1 MEGPVHNGAMCLIA
15 FHWRPEGPVPLIV
28 AANRDEFY
36 DRPTAPLA
44 WWEGGRILAGRD
56 LWSGGTWMG
65 VSRDG
70 RFAAIT
76 NFRDP
81 LRSRKDAPSRGF
93 IPLRF
98 LEEGGSAT
106 DFLTWLRKEAS
117 RYAPFNVLV
126 YDGIELL
133 GYESRHDRNPPFAPG
148 IHAVSNGDFNE
159 PWPKVEA
166 LKAGLAMGEE
176 DDEALLALLGDAQT
190 FTDDRLPSTG
200 VPIEWERAL
209 SPAFV
214 RMPTYGTRASTIL
227 RLGRRRVT
235 MLEQRFNAGGPE
247 GLGAYEFLTG

>member
-1 MEGPVHNGAMCLIA
+1 MCIIG
-15 FHWRPEGPVPLIV
+15 FRYRPEDPVPLIV

-44 WWEGGRILAGRD
+44 WWEGGRILAGQD

-70 RFAAIT
+70 RFVAIT
-76 NFRDP
+76 NFREAE
-81 LRSRKDAPSRGF
+81 RAKNGAPSRGF

-98 LEEGGSAT
+98 LEVGGSAAE
-106 DFLTWLRKEAS
+106 FFSWLRKEAE

-126 YDGIELL
+126 YDGADLL
-133 GYESRHDRNPPFAPG
+133 GYESRHDRELAFAPG
-148 IHAVSNGDFNE
+148 IHAVSNGYFNE

-166 LKAGLAMGEE
+166 LKAGMAAGPD
-176 DDEALLALLGDAQT
+176 DDEALLALLGNARRFPDG
-190 FTDDRLPSTG
+190 RLPNTG

-214 RMPTYGTRASTIL
+214 RTPTFGTRTSTVL
-227 RLGRRRVT
+227 RLGRERVS
-235 MLEQRFNAGGPE
+235 MLERQFNTGKPD
-247 GLGAYEFLTG
+247 GLREFEFEPG

>member
-1 MEGPVHNGAMCLIA
+1 MCVIA
-15 FHWRPEGPVPLIV
+15 FHWRTDGPIPLIV

-44 WWEGGRILAGRD
+44 WWEGGRVLAGRD
-56 LWSGGTWMG
+56 LLSGGTWMG

-81 LRSRKDAPSRGF
+81 LRPRKDAPSRGF
-93 IPLRF
+93 IPMRF
-98 LEEGGSAT
+98 LETGGCAT
-106 DFLTWLRKEAS
+106 DFLGWLRKEAS

-126 YDGIELL
+126 YDGVELL
-133 GYESRHDRNPPFAPG
+133 GYESRHDRNLPFAPG

-159 PWPKVEA
+159 PWPKVDA
-166 LKAGLAMGEE
+166 LKVGLAVGEE
-176 DDEALLALLGDAQT
+176 DDEALLAMLRDAQP
-190 FTDDRLPSTG
+190 FPDDRLPSTG

-227 RLGRRRVT
+227 RLGRKRVS
-235 MLEQRFNAGGPE
+235 MLEQRFNAEGPE
-247 GLGAYEFLTG
+247 GLGEFQFLTE

>member
-1 MEGPVHNGAMCLIA
+1 MCLIA
-15 FHWRPEGPVPLIV
+15 FHWQPGSPVPLIV

-81 LRSRKDAPSRGF
+81 LLSRKDAPSRGF

-98 LEEGGSAT
+98 LEEGGSAG
-106 DFLTWLRKEAS
+106 DFLRWLRKEAS
-117 RYAPFNVLV
+117 RYAPFNVLI
-126 YDGIELL
+126 YDGVELL

-166 LKAGLAMGEE
+166 LKAGMAAGEE
-176 DDEALLALLGDAQT
+176 DDEALLAMLGDGRT
-190 FTDDRLPSTG
+190 FPDDRLPSTG

-214 RMPTYGTRASTIL
+214 RTPTYGTRASTIL
-227 RLGRRRVT
+227 RLGLGRVS
-235 MLEQRFNAGGPE
+235 MLEQRFQAGG
-247 GLGAYEFLTG
+247 LGGRSEFQFPMG